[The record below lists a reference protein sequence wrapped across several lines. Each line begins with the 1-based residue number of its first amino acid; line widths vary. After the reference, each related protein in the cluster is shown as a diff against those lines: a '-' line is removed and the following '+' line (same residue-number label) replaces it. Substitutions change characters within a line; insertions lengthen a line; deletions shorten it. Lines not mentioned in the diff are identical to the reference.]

1 MNYFEQLAGLLRIN
15 LASLPQRWLLFATIV
30 IGVACATGV
39 LVSLLAMGA
48 GASKEAMGNVRE
60 DRVILMSIGAQ
71 SPMLSN
77 ISKDAIPMIRD
88 LPGVRRNR
96 AGEPMMLVQALV
108 ATDARKKA
116 DGAPMDFVL
125 GGDGPNLFEV
135 TPELHLTSGRLFRPG
150 LREIIASTK
159 CARQLEDFE
168 VGDKRS
174 IAGADWTVVGQFT
187 MGSSEGICMALTD
200 ADTLISAVGRNGY
213 NSISLLLEAPGSFD
227 LLTKAIQANPAL
239 KVQARRERE
248 VVGDSMKQFTGMLN
262 FVTYFIGAIMALAAT
277 LGAANSLYAIVDSR
291 RRELATLR
299 AIGFGTAPVVT
310 SILIESVLLA
320 MPGALLGAALAW
332 FLFNGFTASPLGF
345 SFKLAVTP
353 TIVGI
358 GIGWALGMGLVGG
371 VLPAVR
377 AVRSPVTVALRAL

>member
-1 MNYFEQLAGLLRIN
+1 MNYFKQLAGLLRIN
-15 LASLPQRWLLFATIV
+15 LASLPQRWMLFATIV
-30 IGVACATGV
+30 IGVACAVGV

-108 ATDARKKA
+108 STDAHKKA

-135 TPELHLTSGRLFRPG
+135 FPELHLTSGRLFRPG
-150 LREIIASTK
+150 LHELIASAK
-159 CARQLEDFE
+159 CARQLKDFE
-168 VGDKRS
+168 VGNKRS
-174 IAGADWTVVGQFT
+174 IAGGDWTVVGQFR

-200 ADTLISAVGRNGY
+200 ADTLISAFGRNGY
-213 NSISLLLEAPGSFD
+213 NSISVLLDAPSSLD
-227 LLTKAIQANPAL
+227 LLTKAIQGNPAL
-239 KVQARRERE
+239 KIQAKRERE
-248 VVGDSMKQFTGMLN
+248 VVGDDMKQFTRMLN

-310 SILIESVLLA
+310 SILIESIILA
-320 MPGALLGAALAW
+320 MPGALLGASLAW
-332 FLFNGFTASPLGF
+332 FLFNGFTASPFGF

-353 TIVGI
+353 SIVGI
-358 GIGWALGMGLVGG
+358 GISWALGMGLVGG
-371 VLPAVR
+371 MLPAVR
-377 AVRSPVTVALRAL
+377 AVRIPVTVALRAL

>member
-1 MNYFEQLAGLLRIN
+1 MNYFKQLASLLRIN
-15 LASLPQRWLLFATIV
+15 LASLPQRWMLFATIV
-30 IGVACATGV
+30 IGVACAVGV

-48 GASKEAMGNVRE
+48 GASREAMRNVRE
-60 DRVILMSIGAQ
+60 DRVILMGIGAQ
-71 SPMLSN
+71 SPTLSN

-96 AGEPMMLVQALV
+96 AGEPMMLVQAIV
-108 ATDARKKA
+108 STDAHKKV
-116 DGAPMDFVL
+116 DGAPMDFILV
-125 GGDGPNLFEV
+125 GDGPNLFEV
-135 TPELHLTSGRLFRPG
+135 TPELHLTAGRLFRPG
-150 LREIIASTK
+150 LHEVIASTK
-159 CARQLEDFE
+159 CVRQLEGFE
-168 VGDKRS
+168 LGDKRS
-174 IAGADWTVVGQFT
+174 MPGGDWTVVGQFT
-187 MGSSEGICMALTD
+187 MGSSEGICTGLTD
-200 ADTLISAVGRNGY
+200 ADTLISAFGRNGY
-213 NSISLLLEAPGSFD
+213 NSISVLLDEPGGFD
-227 LLTKAIQANPAL
+227 LLTKAIQASPAL
-239 KVQARRERE
+239 KIQARRERE
-248 VVGDSMKQFTGMLN
+248 VVGDDMKLITGMLN

-310 SILIESVLLA
+310 SILIESIILA

-345 SFKLAVTP
+345 SFQLAVTP

-371 VLPAVR
+371 MLPAVR
-377 AVRSPVTVALRAL
+377 AVRVPVTVALRAL